1 MKAVRIIGSILLGI
15 IIFSLIFSYSILL
28 STKNFLVG
36 NLLTETVRATV
47 KENIEDVEGQKKL
60 VDDMFEDGEAK
71 DIIYM
76 IIDNYSKYHEDSA
89 NYKVSQEDADKLYN
103 FLNKYR
109 KENIKLYGENISKM
123 TEEEFKEYFSYEK
136 INEFANDSFK
146 TLDEDL
152 NVKDVDRVL
161 WAYDIATS
169 NSVKVLFIMLILIFV
184 AILILINKPMIK
196 GLIVLGVD
204 LIISGIIITFIYIS
218 GNILA
223 ENFLNEML
231 KKDYHI
237 SFGSYLTSGIFEVV
251 LGIALI
257 IGTIIIK
264 NKFLNQND
272 VVKE

>member
-15 IIFSLIFSYSILL
+15 IIFSLIFSYSILS

-36 NLLTETVRATV
+36 NLLTETVKATV

-237 SFGSYLTSGIFEVV
+237 SFGSYLTCGIFEVV

-257 IGTIIIK
+257 IGTIVIK